1 MTNILE
7 GTEETNSSSS
17 EVFLEEFTGDIIAH
31 ILLAN
36 ASRNGEI

>member
-7 GTEETNSSSS
+7 GTEETNSSSG

>member
-7 GTEETNSSSS
+7 GTEAINSSSG